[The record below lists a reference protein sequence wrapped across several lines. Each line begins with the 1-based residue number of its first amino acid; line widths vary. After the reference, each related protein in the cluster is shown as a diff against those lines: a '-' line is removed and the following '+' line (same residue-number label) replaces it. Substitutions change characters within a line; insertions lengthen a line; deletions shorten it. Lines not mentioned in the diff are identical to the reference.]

1 MPVTMT
7 RTSQSTTTET
17 HVHRSTATE
26 TPVSRSTTTRT
37 RVHRSTTTE
46 TPVRRSTTTRTP
58 VRRSTTME
66 APVRPSLDQDGN
78 AFPGMV
84 WTLYFPR
91 WFWNVFPKACCDIAC
106 FSSLSLWFNFRCY
119 IVRYII
125 GHLLADI
132 PQPAQWIII
141 HTIPF
146 YRNGRFVRESIF
158 LNNVLTLKDRCRS
171 SSTC

>member
-17 HVHRSTATE
+17 RE
-26 TPVSRSTTTRT
+26 
-37 RVHRSTTTE
+37 HRSTTTE
-46 TPVRRSTTTRTP
+46 TPVRRSTTTMT
-58 VRRSTTME
+58 
-66 APVRPSLDQDGN
+66 PVRPSLDQDGN

-84 WTLYFPR
+84 QTLYFPR
-91 WFWNVFPKACCDIAC
+91 WFGNVFPKPCC
-106 FSSLSLWFNFRCY
+106 FSALSLWFNFKCY

-125 GHLLADI
+125 GHRLADI

-146 YRNGRFVRESIF
+146 YRNGRFVRESSF

-171 SSTC
+171 P